1 MIDKNGLKNRF
12 VQSQQK
18 LSIMI
23 SLGLIA
29 SVANPSLSQTFINPT
44 VSPLLSHNLALNP
57 TDLNTIASE
66 ITVRIDGPRGGSGVL
81 IEKKGNIY
89 YVLTNWHVVSRVGE
103 YEIITPDEQRHKV
116 YYSLIRQIDDID
128 LAIIPFESSQH
139 YPIATVADSS
149 ATEIGSPI
157 HVGGWPRSG
166 STLGQRLF
174 LSTEGTLTRRQS
186 PRGGYTLVYTNLVR
200 SGMSGGPILN
210 AAGNLIGINGLV
222 QLGVNRNQIVSA
234 GIEINRFL
242 DWRKTATLPTIPT
255 IPTLSTPTAEAESS
269 NVTTS
274 LPPST
279 PPENATA
286 STGDFLLAKSLR
298 DDSGEVM
305 AFQIVSDTVVSGNSN
320 GSVGLWSLE
329 TGGLRR
335 SFAGH
340 SGGVNALAVSNNNK
354 ILVTGGEDGTVKIWD
369 FATGLT
375 SGEFPLLHTL
385 KGHDNAVLSV
395 AISPNAAKIASG
407 SWDST
412 IKIWDVNTGELLQT
426 LSGHSQMVTAL
437 AISPDGRILASG
449 SKDSTVKLWNLAT
462 GELIRTLQGHSL
474 AVLSIAISADGRL
487 IATGSADGTVALWQ
501 LETGQPI
508 RRFQGH
514 TDGVWSVDISENG
527 QTLVSGSW
535 DKTVKLWDLETGA
548 LQSTLTGHP
557 SYVNA
562 VTISADGKTI
572 ISGGW
577 DAMVKIWQKP

>member
-1 MIDKNGLKNRF
+1 MIDKNWLKSRF

-18 LSIMI
+18 LSILM
-23 SLGLIA
+23 SLGLITV
-29 SVANPSLSQTFINPT
+29 VAQPSLSQTLINPT
-44 VSPLLSHNLALNP
+44 LSPVLSNNIALNP

-116 YYSLIRQIDDID
+116 YYSLVRQIDDID
-128 LAIIPFESSQH
+128 LAIIPFESSQR
-139 YPIATVADSS
+139 YPIATIADS
-149 ATEIGSPI
+149 AAVGIGSPI

-186 PRGGYTLVYTNLVR
+186 PRSGYTLVYTNLVR

-222 QLGVNRNQIVSA
+222 QLGINRNQIVSA

-255 IPTLSTPTAEAESS
+255 LSTPTAEAESS
-269 NVTTS
+269 TVTTS
-274 LPPST
+274 LPPPT

-286 STGDFLLAKSLR
+286 STGDFLLAKSWR
-298 DDSGEVM
+298 DESGEVM
-305 AFQIVSDTVVSGNSN
+305 VLQIISDYIISGNSN
-320 GSVGLWSLE
+320 GSIGLWSLE

-335 SFAGH
+335 SFSAH
-340 SGGVNALAVSNNNK
+340 SGGVNTLAMSKNNE
-354 ILVTGGEDGTVKIWD
+354 ILVTGGEDGTVKIWN
-369 FATGLT
+369 FAVGLD

-385 KGHDNAVLSV
+385 EGHDNAVLSV

-412 IKIWDVNTGELLQT
+412 IKIWDGNTGELLQT

-437 AISPDGRILASG
+437 AISPDGRVLASG
-449 SKDSTVKLWNLAT
+449 SKDSTVKLWNLET
-462 GELIRTLQGHSL
+462 GELIQTLKGHSL
-474 AVLSIAISADGRL
+474 AVLSIAVSSDGRL

-535 DKTVKLWDLETGA
+535 DKTVKLWDLETGT
-548 LQSTLTGHP
+548 LHSTLTGHP

-562 VTISADGKTI
+562 VTISADGNTI
-572 ISGGW
+572 VSGGW
-577 DAMVKIWQKP
+577 DATVKIWQKP